1 MRTFSTKVAF
11 IHWTHQNLVRIF
23 GMFAF
28 NALCEGSHKALN
40 LRKSLLS
47 VEFIT

>member
-1 MRTFSTKVAF
+1 MRTFSAKVAF

-28 NALCEGSHKALN
+28 NAYICHAVGSIVFLMAL
-40 LRKSLLS
+40 LR
-47 VEFIT
+47 

>member
-28 NALCEGSHKALN
+28 NAYICHAIDDFTCFELQH
-40 LRKSLLS
+40 
-47 VEFIT
+47 